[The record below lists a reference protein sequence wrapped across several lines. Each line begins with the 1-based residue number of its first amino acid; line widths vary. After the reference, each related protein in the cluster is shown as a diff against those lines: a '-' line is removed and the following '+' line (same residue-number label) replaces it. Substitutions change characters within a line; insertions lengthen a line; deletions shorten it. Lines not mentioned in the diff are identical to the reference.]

1 MNLLKSSCICNQCIR
16 NYNSIL
22 KKVQVQLLRERIGR
36 VTAQLGTPQLDAW
49 RALLRGQ
56 ALVLEQVERDLAE
69 ANLPPLGWYDVLT
82 ELNKAP
88 GGRLRIHE
96 LADAVVLSRSGLS
109 RLIDRIEEAGLV
121 ARRPCPGDRRA
132 IHVELTEKGEKMLD
146 EMWCVYAR
154 GITEHFLPA
163 VGEEACTMRQVME
176 SVADSV
182 RRPTGDGAGPS
193 GGDGASASDAD

>member
-22 KKVQVQLLRERIGR
+22 KKVQVQLLRERIAR
-36 VTAQLGTPQLDAW
+36 VTTQLGKPQLDAW

-69 ANLPPLGWYDVLT
+69 AELPPLGWYDVLT

-109 RLIDRIEEAGLV
+109 RLLDRIEAAGLL
-121 ARRPCPGDRRA
+121 RREPCKDDRRGA
-132 IHVELTEKGEKMLD
+132 FATITPAGRRMLD
-146 EMWCVYAR
+146 KMWPLYERRLA
-154 GITEHFLPA
+154 EHFHPQLEPA
-163 VGEEACTMRQVME
+163 DAKALMTAMDA
-176 SVADSV
+176 VAKSV
-182 RRPTGDGAGPS
+182 RG
-193 GGDGASASDAD
+193 